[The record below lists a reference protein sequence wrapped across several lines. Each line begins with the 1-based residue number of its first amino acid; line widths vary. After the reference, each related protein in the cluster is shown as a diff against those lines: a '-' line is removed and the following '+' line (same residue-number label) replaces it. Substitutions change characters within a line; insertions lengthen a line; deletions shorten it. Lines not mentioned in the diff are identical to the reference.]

1 MEVALVV
8 GFPVPLFI
16 QHMMEALVEPVLVEE
31 VLLVNFLLLDKVVRL
46 VILVKDIMEVV
57 EKVDQEAQLEEE
69 AVVLVV
75 LEPMAM
81 MAATIFYMVEML
93 VLLIHHQFQEHL
105 QIMLAVVREP
115 RLKLALEP

>member
-1 MEVALVV
+1 
-8 GFPVPLFI
+8 
-16 QHMMEALVEPVLVEE
+16 VEPVLVEE